1 MLNLTPTIAIY
12 KQEFEILTIQG
23 QTYVKV
29 DEEEYLEMS
38 EWLKQQGFLQAF
50 SEESDAEHSN

>member
-1 MLNLTPTIAIY
+1 MLNLTPTISIY

-38 EWLKQQGFLQAF
+38 EWLKQQGFLSAY
-50 SEESDAEHSN
+50 SEELDAESAN